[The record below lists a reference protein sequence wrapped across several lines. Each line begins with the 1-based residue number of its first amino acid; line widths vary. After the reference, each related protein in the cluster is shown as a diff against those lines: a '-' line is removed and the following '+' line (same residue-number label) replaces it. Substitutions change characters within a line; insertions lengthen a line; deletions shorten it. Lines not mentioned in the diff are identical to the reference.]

1 VLVLFASWLFLD
13 LFFETFEATIDDEGV
28 CEFRSLL
35 RRKQI
40 RAHQVRSIRDD
51 PATTPSRAGTSSS
64 DYNRGRVS
72 LPGEDFLG
80 LVQDLL
86 ARRSRR

>member
-1 VLVLFASWLFLD
+1 MLVLFASWLFLD

-40 RAHQVRSIRDD
+40 RAHQVRSTRGGPSDD
-51 PATTPSRAGTSSS
+51 PEESR
-64 DYNRGRVS
+64 DIFVRYNRGRVS
-72 LPGEDFLG
+72 LTGAFVYEERS
-80 LVQDLL
+80 
-86 ARRSRR
+86 ARAAD